1 MAEHRFLTGA
11 SLHEPK
17 GVATAS
23 ANRVYVADGAGS
35 GTHTNVK
42 ALDLFPKT
50 VTVWDD
56 YVVPIVG
63 ANAAGISPPGLV
75 KVNDD
80 GAGSTGVYYF
90 GFSHT
95 SEEEVFFTVQLPHRY
110 KPGTNLRPHVHW
122 GPTTTGTGNVVWG
135 LEYCISI
142 NDVASTNTTII
153 TVTDAAP
160 GALLTQQIASFPEIV
175 GTSMV
180 ESSLLNCRFFRKA
193 ADAADTYAADAVA
206 MSFDVH
212 FEVEKL
218 GTVEEYPGA

>member
-1 MAEHRFLTGA
+1 MAEHRLLTGA

-17 GVATAS
+17 GVATAA
-23 ANRVYVADGAGS
+23 ANTVYVADGAAS
-35 GTHTNVK
+35 GVQTNVK

-63 ANAAGISPPGLV
+63 ANAAGIAPPTLV

-80 GAGSTGVYYF
+80 GAGSTGVYYYSF
-90 GFSHT
+90 AHN
-95 SEEEVFFTVQLPHRY
+95 SEKEVFFTVQLPHRY
-110 KPGTNLRPHVHW
+110 KPGTAIRPHIHW
-122 GPTTTGTGNVVWG
+122 GPTTTGTGGVVWG
-135 LEYCISI
+135 LEYCIS
-142 NDVASTNTTII
+142 NRAVAAGNTVII
-153 TVTDAAP
+153 KATGQAP
-160 GALLTQQIASFPEIV
+160 GALMTQVITSLPEIA

-180 ESSLLNCRFFRKA
+180 ESTLLNCRFFRA
-193 ADAADTYAADAVA
+193 SGDGADTYGAGAVA